1 MKMVMAVVP
10 KDAAE
15 DVLHALIFA
24 GHTATFSSSRG
35 GVLRQAQVM
44 LMIAVAAEELSK
56 VLGLIRANCHTKV
69 KVASDESKTSFFPK
83 AQGGEAEVG
92 GAAIA
97 VWELDSF
104 ETY

>member
-10 KDAAE
+10 KSASE
-15 DVLHALIFA
+15 DVLHALISA
-24 GHTATFSSSRG
+24 GHTATYSSSRG
-35 GVLRQAQVM
+35 GVLRQAQIM
-44 LMIAVAAEELSK
+44 LMIAVVEEQLST
-56 VLGLIRANCHTKV
+56 VLDLIRTSCRTKV
-69 KVASDESKTSFFPK
+69 KVASDESKTSFFPSE
-83 AQGGEAEVG
+83 QGGEAEVG